1 MVKNIVITG
10 ASSGLGAALAREYAA
25 EGVHLGLLGRS
36 DARLAEVQADCEAKG
51 ATVTTG
57 VIDVASR
64 QLMENWLIAFD
75 KATPIDL
82 LIANAGISSGT
93 GGGDEPFLT
102 YRLFATNVDGVLHT
116 VLPIAPRMVER
127 KRGQIALVSSLAGIR
142 GLPSA
147 PAYSASKNAVR
158 AYGEALRG
166 KLGKDG
172 VKVNVICPGYIKTPL
187 TDKNTFPMPFL
198 MSAEKA
204 ARIIRKRLRRN
215 RSRIA
220 FPWMLYVP
228 LWFLASL
235 STALTDWFF
244 ARLPEKN

>member
-1 MVKNIVITG
+1 MNVVITG

-25 EGVHLGLLGRS
+25 AGVQLGLLGRS
-36 DARLAEVQADCEAKG
+36 EARLAETRAACEAKG
-51 ATVTTG
+51 ATVRTAS
-57 VIDVASR
+57 IDVASR
-64 QLMENWLIAFD
+64 ESMESWLVAFD
-75 KATPIDL
+75 KEHPIDL

-93 GGGDEPFLT
+93 GGDDEPYLT

-116 VLPIAPRMVER
+116 ILPVAPRMVER
-127 KRGQIALVSSLAGIR
+127 RGGQIALISSLAGIR

-166 KLGKDG
+166 RLGKDG
-172 VKVNVICPGYIKTPL
+172 VRVSVVCPGYIKTPL
-187 TDKNTFPMPFL
+187 TDKNDFPMPFI
-198 MSAEKA
+198 MEAEKA
-204 ARIIRKRLRRN
+204 ARIIRRGLRRN

-228 LWFLASL
+228 LWLMASL
-235 STALTDWFF
+235 STALTDWLF
-244 ARLPEKN
+244 ARLPEKK